1 MLRSLWDEVVPR
13 REKPSA
19 APVVGVPADWL
30 EAVRYSNRLPMDI
43 SEPQLVRLIH
53 RYPERVASVR
63 RAAANVIAHR
73 FTLLGA
79 TDFVPDDPD
88 RPPHAS
94 GYRPIDWR
102 LDPVSGLRFPTGFQH
117 SEWNM
122 QTMRPGS
129 ADIKLPWELARCQHW
144 SLLGQA
150 WRLTGDARFAEEIGH
165 QLRDF
170 VEANPVGVGVNWVCT
185 MDVALRAA
193 NWALALQLIRQ
204 WRGLDADFWSLAYE
218 RLLEHGHFIRNN
230 LEDKYE
236 VTSNHF
242 LSNVAGLLY
251 VAAACRDRPEGQ
263 AWLDWCVPMLERE
276 INVQVLDDGA
286 DFESSIPYHRL
297 VTELFLGVFVVCRHA
312 GRPLSAGFEKK
323 LAAMVTYLIGVMR
336 PDGLMPQ
343 VGDADD
349 GRLHILSGY
358 GTWNPQDAR
367 HLLGP
372 AAAALNRPEW
382 ACYAGSDGV
391 WETTWWGFD
400 ADQLPLGH
408 DAPSNLAHQFS
419 SAGHIVSRRNGN
431 YLLVTNAIV
440 GTKGF
445 GNHKHNDQLGFELHC
460 DGRAL
465 IVDPGSHVYT
475 SNPASRNKYRGTAFH
490 NTLMID
496 GVEQNK
502 INPEWLFR
510 LFEKSNPEHVEFSQ
524 NGASTR
530 YRGRHHGYARL
541 PEAVIHERAF
551 EHHTDTG
558 ALTITDRLEGA
569 GNHQL
574 HWHFHLAP
582 GIEVRQNETTGSFSL
597 DTTSG
602 CYVLSSHDGLAGT
615 VNAAAYSPSY
625 GVQIPCQA
633 IDFRI
638 STDVAGQS
646 VWRFSIRPFA

>member
-1 MLRSLWDEVVPR
+1 MARPGR
-13 REKPSA
+13 ARA
-19 APVVGVPADWL
+19 AQSTRISQDWL
-30 EAVRYSNRLPMDI
+30 KAVRAGNRLPMDI
-43 SEPQLVRLIH
+43 AEPQLARLRR

-63 RAAANVIAHR
+63 RAAENVLAHR

-79 TDFVPDDPD
+79 TNFVPDDPD
-88 RPPHAS
+88 RPPCSS

-117 SEWNM
+117 TDWNM
-122 QTMRPGS
+122 PAMRPGS
-129 ADIKLPWELARCQHW
+129 ADIKLPWEFARSQHW
-144 SLLGQA
+144 PLLGQA
-150 WRLTGDARFAEEIGH
+150 WRLTGEARFAEEMGRE
-165 QLRDF
+165 LLDF

-193 NWALALQLIRQ
+193 NWALSLQLIRQ
-204 WRGLDADFWSLAYE
+204 WQGLDDDFWPFAYE
-218 RLLEHGHFIRNN
+218 QLLKHGHFIRNN

-242 LSNVAGLLY
+242 LSNVVGLLY
-251 VAAACRDRPEGQ
+251 VAAVCHDRPEGQ
-263 AWLDWCVPMLERE
+263 DWLNWCMPMLERE

-297 VTELFLGVFVVCRHA
+297 ATELFLGAWVVCRHA
-312 GRPLSAGFEKK
+312 GRPLSAAFAVK
-323 LAAMVTYLIGVMR
+323 LEAMVDYLVGVMR

-349 GRLHILSGY
+349 GRLHILSNY
-358 GTWNPQDAR
+358 GDWKPQDAR

-372 AAAALNRPEW
+372 AAAALDRQEW
-382 ACYAGSDGV
+382 ARHAGVDGA
-391 WETTWWGFD
+391 WETVWWGFD
-400 ADQLPLGH
+400 ADLLPLGN
-408 DAPSNLAHQFS
+408 DTPPDLARQFS
-419 SAGHIVSRRNGN
+419 SAGHIVSRRSGN
-431 YLLVTNAIV
+431 YLLATNAIV
-440 GTKGF
+440 GTQGF

-460 DGRAL
+460 NGQAL

-496 GVEQNK
+496 GVEQNE

-510 LFEKSNPEHVEFSQ
+510 LFEKANPEHAEFSE
-524 NGASTR
+524 NGTVTR
-530 YRGRHHGYARL
+530 YRGRHHGYTRL
-541 PEAVIHERAF
+541 SEPVIHERTF

-558 ALTITDRLEGA
+558 GLTITDKLEGA
-569 GNHQL
+569 GVHQL

-582 GIEVRQNETTGSFSL
+582 GVTVRQSESSASVLL
-597 DTTSG
+597 DATCG

-615 VNAAAYSPSY
+615 SDASAYSPSY
-625 GVQIPCQA
+625 GVEIPCQV

-638 STDVAGQS
+638 STDIAGKN